1 MIACVPMRSAKPLAY
16 SLMACAA
23 LLWAGNIVLGR
34 AASVSVPPIGL
45 SFWRWAIAFAFFLP
59 FVLPRIRQQWP
70 VARREWRLLVVLG
83 LLGVAVFHTFLY
95 IAVNTTTAINVSV
108 IYAATP
114 ALVPLLARLVL
125 GSRIGGLQVGGIL
138 LSSFGIAI
146 IVTRADLDAMRALQF
161 ATGDLWMIAAVI
173 GWSLYSVLVKRRPA
187 DLHPNTMLAG
197 MMGWGL
203 LMILPFY
210 LWETLAIRTMPI
222 DWNTA
227 CIIGYVALFASI
239 IAYLC
244 YNRSIEL
251 IGPNRA
257 ALTAHMLPLFAA
269 ILAVIFL
276 DESLHFHH
284 LAGAA
289 AVLVG
294 ILLAGSS
301 RSTIT
306 T

>member
-1 MIACVPMRSAKPLAY
+1 MRSANPLAY

-34 AASVSVPPIGL
+34 AASVSVPPVGL
-45 SFWRWAIAFAFFLP
+45 SFWRWAVAFAIFLP
-59 FVLPRIRQQWP
+59 FVLPLVRKQWP
-70 VARREWRLLVVLG
+70 VLRREWRLLAILG
-83 LLGVAVFHTFLY
+83 LLGVAAFHTFLY
-95 IAVNTTTAINVSV
+95 ISVNTTTAINVSL

-125 GSRIGGLQVGGIL
+125 SDRIGTRQVAGIV
-138 LSSFGIAI
+138 LSSLGIAI
-146 IVTRADLDAMRALQF
+146 VVTRADWDALRALQF
-161 ATGDLWMIAAVI
+161 TTGDLWMIAAVI

-187 DLHPNTMLAG
+187 DLHPNAMFAG
-197 MMGWGL
+197 MMGCGL

-210 LWETLAIRTMPI
+210 LWEDLTARTMPL
-222 DWNTA
+222 DWNTTW
-227 CIIGYVALFASI
+227 IVGYVAIFASI

-244 YNRSIEL
+244 YNRGIEL
-251 IGPNRA
+251 VGPSRA
-257 ALTAHMLPLFAA
+257 ALTAHMLPVFAA

-276 DESLHFHH
+276 GETLHLYH

-289 AVLVG
+289 AVVIG
-294 ILLAGSS
+294 IVLSGSKGS
-301 RSTIT
+301 AKT

>member
-125 GSRIGGLQVGGIL
+125 GSRIGGLQVSGIL

>member
-1 MIACVPMRSAKPLAY
+1 
-16 SLMACAA
+16 MACAA

-34 AASVSVPPIGL
+34 AVSVSVPPVGL
-45 SFWRWAIAFAFFLP
+45 SFWRWAVAFALFLP
-59 FVLPRIRQQWP
+59 FTLPLVRREWP
-70 VARREWRLLVVLG
+70 VLRREWRLMAVLG

-95 IAVNTTTAINVSV
+95 IAVNTTTAINVSL

-125 GSRIGGLQVGGIL
+125 GDRIGGRQAAAIL
-138 LSSFGIAI
+138 LSSLGIGI
-146 IVTRADLDAMRALQF
+146 VVTRADLAVLASLQF
-161 ATGDLWMIAAVI
+161 TTGDLWMIAAVI

-187 DLHPNTMLAG
+187 DLHPNTMLTG

-210 LWETLAIRTMPI
+210 LWETFTGRTMPV
-222 DWNTA
+222 DWDTA
-227 CIIGYVALFASI
+227 WVVGYVALFASI

-244 YNRSIEL
+244 YNRGIEL
-251 IGPNRA
+251 VGPSRA
-257 ALTAHMLPLFAA
+257 ALTAHMLPVFAA
-269 ILAVIFL
+269 ILAVMFL
-276 DESLHFHH
+276 GETLHLYH

-289 AVLVG
+289 AVVIG
-294 ILLAGSS
+294 IVLSSATGSAK
-301 RSTIT
+301 T

>member
-59 FVLPRIRQQWP
+59 FVLPLIRQQWP

-306 T
+306 R

>member
-1 MIACVPMRSAKPLAY
+1 MRSANPLAY

-34 AASVSVPPIGL
+34 AASVSVPPVGL
-45 SFWRWAIAFAFFLP
+45 SFWRWAVAFAIFLP
-59 FVLPRIRQQWP
+59 FVLPLVRKQWP
-70 VARREWRLLVVLG
+70 VLRREWRLLAILG

-95 IAVNTTTAINVSV
+95 IAVNTTTAINVSL

-125 GSRIGGLQVGGIL
+125 SDRIGTRQAAGIV
-138 LSSFGIAI
+138 LSSLGIAI
-146 IVTRADLDAMRALQF
+146 VITRADWDALRALKF
-161 ATGDLWMIAAVI
+161 TTGDLWMIAAVI

-187 DLHPNTMLAG
+187 DLHPNAMLAG
-197 MMGWGL
+197 MMGCGL

-210 LWETLAIRTMPI
+210 LWEALTARPMPL
-222 DWNTA
+222 DWNTTW
-227 CIIGYVALFASI
+227 IVGYVAIFASI

-244 YNRSIEL
+244 YNRGIEL
-251 IGPNRA
+251 VGPSRA
-257 ALTAHMLPLFAA
+257 ALTAHMLPVFAA

-276 DESLHFHH
+276 GETLHLYH

-289 AVLVG
+289 AVVIG
-294 ILLAGSS
+294 IVLSGSTGS
-301 RSTIT
+301 AKT